1 MFPPDDFAPRYF
13 PRAYFPGPATHFP
26 PPGGLV
32 PMAAYRDRD
41 AYRAIVGAL
50 SATGE
55 FAQVVFATPPDSA
68 AIGADRLPLAVVTP
82 TGWAQADDVNLTS
95 AVRTASYYLTLVA
108 RDEDPQ
114 ARFERL
120 DRLANIAQNAI
131 ERSTLGGF
139 CMPPMSHLQRGV
151 FDPKSRH
158 PELRLTIEGAF
169 GYLIDSPNGHSAA
182 R

>member
-131 ERSTLGGF
+131 EGTDLAGGCTPTLTRFKAGK
-139 CMPPMSHLQRGV
+139 
-151 FDPKSRH
+151 FDPRSPH
-158 PELRLTIEGAF
+158 PELRLCVAGEFSYIVAPVNTH
-169 GYLIDSPNGHSAA
+169 DTTP
-182 R
+182 